1 MRLATTSRPREAR
14 DDGQGVHF
22 AAGSSVEDNRM
33 QFLLDYCRMPR
44 EMAND
49 EENWAGLMD
58 GSGWSP
64 LHFLCQAV
72 NRGHLLAEA
81 GAQHRGLDLLGHP
94 AAVVRWLRAG
104 GCELNVPVVHKTQN
118 TNAVGFT
125 ALHLLAKPH
134 HKWTR
139 EQLDDVLALMEALL
153 EQGALPDSE
162 QPGTGRTPLSLA
174 ATAGQYEVAALLLR
188 YGADPA
194 NPERDGRTA
203 IERCRSGAQV
213 PMARVLEEARR
224 RWISEDPAAVNQ
236 RARH

>member
-22 AAGSSVEDNRM
+22 AAGSSVEDNRI
-33 QFLLDYCRMPR
+33 QFLVGYCRMPR
-44 EMAND
+44 DMAND
-49 EENWAGLMD
+49 EDNWAGLMD

-81 GAQHRGLDLLGHP
+81 GAQRVGLDLLGHP
-94 AAVVRWLRAG
+94 AAVVSWLRAG
-104 GCELNVPVVHKTQN
+104 GCNLNVPVAHQTQN
-118 TNAVGFT
+118 TQAVGFT

-134 HKWTR
+134 HKWTG

-153 EQGALPDSE
+153 EQGASPDSE
-162 QPGTGRTPLSLA
+162 LPGTGRTPLSLA
-174 ATAGQYEVAALLLR
+174 ATAGQEEVAVLLVK

-194 NPERDGRTA
+194 SPERDGSSVFA
-203 IERCRSGAQV
+203 RCRSGRQM
-213 PMARVLEEARR
+213 PMLKALEEACRR
-224 RWISEDPAAVNQ
+224 RSRAAENQ
-236 RARH
+236 RARR